1 MMKLK
6 KKKKKSYWIMSCEG
20 FNFILSHKDV
30 IWELWENKRT
40 KSIKLRVGG
49 SYEKKKK
56 GYKDHILV
64 KLIN

>member
-1 MMKLK
+1 
-6 KKKKKSYWIMSCEG
+6 MSCEG

-56 GYKDHILV
+56 KGYKDHILV